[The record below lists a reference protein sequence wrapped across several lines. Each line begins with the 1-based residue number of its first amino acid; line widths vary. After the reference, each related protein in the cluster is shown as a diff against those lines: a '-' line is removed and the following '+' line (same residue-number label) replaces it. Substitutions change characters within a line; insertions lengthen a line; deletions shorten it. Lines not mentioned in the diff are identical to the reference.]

1 MTAQPPL
8 YAVLGG
14 MHLSGPSEQ
23 FINATVYALAA
34 LDFSLIAPAHCTG
47 WRAVSA
53 LASRFG
59 DQAVVPIAVGRSYQ
73 L

>member
-23 FINATVYALAA
+23 FINATVDALAA

-47 WRAVSA
+47 WNAEVA
-53 LASRFG
+53 LSERLAEAS
-59 DQAVVPIAVGRSYQ
+59 PPNAVGATFE